1 MDRKSVD
8 SGRPMHHVDPE
19 SNGLE
24 KNESRRE
31 TLPFLFLVDSS
42 KAHLPEFAAYT
53 SFFENRFQ
61 VKRIPK
67 SDLAKERDLGGAV
80 VWQFMGLALD
90 CVAAGCVV
98 HDYRSLSTGRM
109 SRLKDWLK
117 KRINCK
123 PDLRIF
129 LNPMVRDELGFR
141 DGVPEV
147 LLDMGV
153 PEWIPEYAVAPE
165 SYDWEYCYI
174 GEISRER
181 ESHRMLDAFLSSD
194 CSSRPLLMIGRVEP
208 WIRSRY
214 GAQGPV
220 EFAGAMSQREVFER
234 VGKCRYGIC
243 HLPVRRPYCFQ
254 TPTKL
259 LEYAA
264 LRKGIL
270 ANRHPSAMT
279 TAERL
284 GIHVNWLGADV
295 FSNAEPDRWVCGNET
310 FDAGSIGWNRII
322 SDSGIDRQIM
332 AILHRKQ

>member
-1 MDRKSVD
+1 MNQVEPVVDASMKS
-8 SGRPMHHVDPE
+8 
-19 SNGLE
+19 
-24 KNESRRE
+24 ESRVGP
-31 TLPFLFLVDSS
+31 LPSLYLLDSR
-42 KAHLPEFAAYT
+42 KAHLPEFAAYAAY
-53 SFFENRFQ
+53 FAGQ
-61 VKRIPK
+61 YHVKRIPG
-67 SDLAKERDLGGAV
+67 SALSGQPDLGRSV
-80 VWQFMGLALD
+80 VWQFMGLAYTS
-90 CVAAGCVV
+90 VSAGCVV
-98 HDYRSLSTGRM
+98 HDYRSLSTGRL

-117 KRINCK
+117 KRVNVR
-123 PDLRIF
+123 PDVRVF
-129 LNPMVRDELGFR
+129 LNSMVRDEMGFR

-153 PEWIPEYAVAPE
+153 PDWISDYSGTPE
-165 SYDWEYCYI
+165 SHDWEYCYV

-181 ESHRMLDAFLSSD
+181 ESHRMLDAFLSSG
-194 CSSRPLLMIGRVEP
+194 CSSHPLLMIGRAEP
-208 WIRSRY
+208 WILSRY
-214 GAQGPV
+214 CEKEAIV
-220 EFAGAMSQREVFER
+220 FAGSMSQRELFEK
-234 VGKCRYGIC
+234 VEKCRYGIC

-270 ANRHPSAMT
+270 ANRHPSAMA

-295 FSNAEPDRWVCGNET
+295 FSEAEPDRWVCGNEI

-332 AILHRKQ
+332 AILNFRK